1 MISIADSTGARHP
14 KSHPECMNFCCCF
27 KELEGI
33 FNGQIG
39 AAENA
44 VSRPGFTDCTSRR
57 LALNWHPLLPPPE
70 L

>member
-1 MISIADSTGARHP
+1 
-14 KSHPECMNFCCCF
+14 MNLCCCF

-44 VSRPGFTDCTSRR
+44 LSRPGFTDCMSRR